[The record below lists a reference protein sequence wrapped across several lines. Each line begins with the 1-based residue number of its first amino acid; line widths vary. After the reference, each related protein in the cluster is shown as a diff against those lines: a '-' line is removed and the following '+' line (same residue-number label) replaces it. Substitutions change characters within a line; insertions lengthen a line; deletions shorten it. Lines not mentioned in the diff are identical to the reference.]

1 MLPSFIF
8 SSLNIA
14 NRKTNIVT
22 LTRIKFSFIFG
33 SILMLVCFRSLLVL
47 LYLHNRKLR
56 SKEMPP
62 YGKSISLANEKKKSK
77 SPS

>member
-22 LTRIKFSFIFG
+22 LTRIKFSFI
-33 SILMLVCFRSLLVL
+33 
-47 LYLHNRKLR
+47 
-56 SKEMPP
+56 
-62 YGKSISLANEKKKSK
+62 KSIFIVPRLFSVQ
-77 SPS
+77 